1 MLFTFILNISKCIV
15 AIDVPHVPMC
25 GYKESNMLEL
35 RRKKQ
40 ERQYEIRRI
49 KPKE

>member
-1 MLFTFILNISKCIV
+1 MLFTFILNISKFIE

-25 GYKESNMLEL
+25 GFKEFNLLEL
-35 RRKKQ
+35 KRKKQ